1 MLDVS
6 LIFFFLSGIIIYFSF
21 YKLTYFEKR
30 ITVKK
35 KISSVRR
42 EKEVFFIIDSNNNSF
57 IIDNC
62 IWLKINPKELWEN
75 MTEQKDYMIKGYG
88 LNIPSFDFNY
98 YIVNYAEL

>member
-1 MLDVS
+1 MACS
-6 LIFFFLSGIIIYFSF
+6 N
-21 YKLTYFEKR
+21 YKSALTNLKKGNIKHFR
-30 ITVKK
+30 IRYWRNKK
-35 KISSVRR
+35 KISSVRS
-42 EKEVFFIIDSNNNSF
+42 EKEVFFIIDSNNNNF

-75 MTEQKDYMIKGYG
+75 MIEQKDMIKGYG